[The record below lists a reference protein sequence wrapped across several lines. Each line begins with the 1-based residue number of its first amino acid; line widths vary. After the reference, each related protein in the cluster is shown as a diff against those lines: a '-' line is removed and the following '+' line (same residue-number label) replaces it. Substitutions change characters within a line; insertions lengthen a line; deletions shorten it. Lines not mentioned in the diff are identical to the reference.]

1 MRSMTLDRILIV
13 AACSEQV
20 PCPGDTRA
28 GRALVLAGV
37 QLVAVQLGLLRSYEL
52 HTHDRNGAS
61 GGRGLVEAHA

>member
-1 MRSMTLDRILIV
+1 
-13 AACSEQV
+13 
-20 PCPGDTRA
+20 
-28 GRALVLAGV
+28 VLAVRWFSRV